1 MIKKS
6 IFLQKNENTSGP
18 YTVPGDFKG
27 RLLAWADAF
36 DTVIYLDHNNY
47 PSTRD
52 DLHSWDVL
60 VAVGCHDAVEVPVGG
75 AFDAFEAFYARNKG
89 QWMFGYLAY
98 DLKNEVEAL
107 ESNHF
112 DGMNWPDLFFFVPQV
127 VIGVKNNEAFLFSKE
142 TDHFPILGNVLN
154 TPPCQSY
161 YPLETVHL
169 LPRIPKTDYLEQVS
183 TIRRHI
189 AEGDIYEMNFCQEFY
204 AEKVK
209 LDAIGSFNRLN
220 KLSAAPFASYIRRHH
235 RHLLCASPERFLRKD
250 GPVLTTQP
258 IKGTRRRSAD
268 PEEDAQI
275 KAELAS
281 SEKDRS
287 ENVMIVD
294 LVRNDLAH
302 SCLPGTIKVEELFGI
317 YTFPTVHQM
326 ISTVR
331 GELPEGESGLTGLR
345 AAFPM
350 GSMTGAPKVM
360 AMELIERY
368 ETTRRGLFSGA
379 VGYIDPNGD
388 FDFNVVIRSLQYE
401 EESGYLSCS
410 VGGAIVYESDP
421 EQEYEE
427 CLVKLQAVRNALKV
441 AQ

>member
-1 MIKKS
+1 MIKNN
-6 IFLQKNENTSGP
+6 IFLQKNENTFSGR
-18 YTVPGDFKG
+18 YAVPEDFKD
-27 RLLAWADAF
+27 RILTWADTF

-47 PSTRD
+47 PTTRN

-60 VAVGCHDAVEVPVGG
+60 VAVGCQDTVEVPVG
-75 AFDAFEAFYARNKG
+75 DAFEAFEAFYTRNKG

-98 DLKNEVEAL
+98 DLKNELEAL
-107 ESNHF
+107 ASHNH
-112 DGMNWPDLFFFVPQV
+112 DGVNWPDLFFFVPQII
-127 VIGVKNNEAFLFSKE
+127 IGIKDKEAYLFSTE
-142 TDHFPILGNVLN
+142 TDTFPILGKILN
-154 TPPCQSY
+154 TPPSQTYTPSTSI
-161 YPLETVHL
+161 PLT
-169 LPRIPKTDYLEQVS
+169 PRISKADYLERVAA
-183 TIRRHI
+183 IRQHI

-204 AEKVK
+204 AEQIT
-209 LDAIGSFNRLN
+209 LNPIGTFKRLN
-220 KLSAAPFASYIRRHH
+220 NLSAAPFATYLKRHH

-275 KAELAS
+275 KAELTS

-302 SCLPGTIKVEELFGI
+302 SCLPGSIKVEELFGI

-326 ISTVR
+326 ISTVK
-331 GELPEGESGLTGLR
+331 GALPEGDSGLAGLR

-360 AMELIERY
+360 AMKLIEHY
-368 ETTRRGLFSGA
+368 ETTRRGMFSGA

-427 CLVKLQAVRNALKV
+427 CLVKLQAIQNALK
-441 AQ
+441 A